1 MGRRQEHIIY
11 KIVGEI
17 RKQLDL
23 KYPLDIMDLIVNKMN
38 GKVDLETFSDS
49 TVRSK
54 VKLEGDSFHLYISD
68 SERDS
73 QYLLAK
79 DLGHLILHLGYFIK
93 ENPSVTEYTDSP
105 LYRQGYSLED
115 SEAEIFAQELL
126 LPEEEFVSTLENDPE
141 SVTKV
146 FGVSDLTVTKR
157 RRWLGI

>member
-73 QYLLAK
+73 
-79 DLGHLILHLGYFIK
+79 
-93 ENPSVTEYTDSP
+93 
-105 LYRQGYSLED
+105 
-115 SEAEIFAQELL
+115 
-126 LPEEEFVSTLENDPE
+126 
-141 SVTKV
+141 
-146 FGVSDLTVTKR
+146 
-157 RRWLGI
+157 